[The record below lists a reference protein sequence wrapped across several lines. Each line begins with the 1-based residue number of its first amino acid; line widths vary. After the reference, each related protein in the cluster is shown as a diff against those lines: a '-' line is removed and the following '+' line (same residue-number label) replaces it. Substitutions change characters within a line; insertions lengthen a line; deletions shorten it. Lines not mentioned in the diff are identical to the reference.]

1 VDAADLIGCATNAL
15 VINKIKPHGN
25 RAKRSAMRI
34 GASTFIWVSPFSNLT
49 LDLIDRVK
57 AFGFDLIEICVED
70 PETIDVTAI
79 GARAKS
85 AGLGVTICGAFGPQ
99 RDLSADDQATRAAGL
114 VYLRRCVDFAA
125 ALSSPFV
132 SGPMYSAVGKTRFLE
147 TPERRRQWQLAAANL
162 REAAKYAADVGVK
175 LAIEP
180 LNRFETDLV
189 NTVDQGL
196 ELVQDVGADNVG
208 LLLDTFHMNIEE
220 KDIPAAILRAK
231 GHIVEFHACAS
242 DRGTPGEDHLPWP
255 KIAAALAQ
263 AGYDGPLIIEAF
275 TPEIRE
281 IAKAV
286 SIWRPLAASQDHL
299 AREGLAHL
307 RKVFTN

>member
-1 VDAADLIGCATNAL
+1 
-15 VINKIKPHGN
+15 
-25 RAKRSAMRI
+25 MRI
-34 GASTFIWVSPFSNLT
+34 GASTFIWVSPFSNRT
-49 LDLIDRVK
+49 LDLIDRVRS
-57 AFGFDLIEICVED
+57 FGFDLIEICVED
-70 PETIDVTAI
+70 PGTIDITAI

-99 RDLSADDQATRAAGL
+99 RDLSADDQAVCTAGL
-114 VYLRRCVDFAA
+114 AYLRRCVDFAA
-125 ALSSPFV
+125 ALGSPFV

-147 TPERRRQWQLAAANL
+147 APERRRQWHLAVTNL
-162 REAAKYAADVGVK
+162 REAAKYAADLGVK

-180 LNRFETDLV
+180 INRFETDLV

-196 ELVQDVGADNVG
+196 ELLLEVDTDNIG

-220 KDIPAAILRAK
+220 KDIPAAILRAA
-231 GHIVEFHACAS
+231 GHIVEVHACAN

-263 AGYDGPLIIEAF
+263 TGYEGPLIIEAF

-286 SIWRPLAASQDHL
+286 SIWRPLAASQNHL

-307 RKVFTN
+307 RKVFNN